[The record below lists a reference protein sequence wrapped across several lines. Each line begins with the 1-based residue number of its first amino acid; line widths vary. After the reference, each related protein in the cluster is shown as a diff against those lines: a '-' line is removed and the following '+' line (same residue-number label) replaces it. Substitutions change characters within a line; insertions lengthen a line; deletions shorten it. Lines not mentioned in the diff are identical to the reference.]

1 MATKTVKT
9 KEVAERYIAAVG
21 SSQDGRGS
29 GAYHPDCT
37 DEKDMTLVVN
47 GRDAK
52 EYFALA
58 AYMTNAFSPLQVA
71 GMNGKFSVSV
81 LAQGGGVHGQ
91 SDATKLGVARAL
103 IKFDINLRAILKAHK
118 AFDSRLSF
126 GGTQEAGSQE
136 GPSCTTVVEALTD
149 SCMKEI
155 KPRLLGAFRLG
166 GWGIKK
172 EPKVW
177 LWVQKHVFASFEPC

>member
-1 MATKTVKT
+1 MVTKTVKT

-21 SSQDGRGS
+21 RRKTAVAQVRIT
-29 GAYHPDCT
+29 PIT
-37 DEKDMTLVVN
+37 DEKDMTLIVN

-103 IKFDINLRAILKAHK
+103 IKFDINLRAILKARK
-118 AFDSRLSF
+118 LLTRDSRS
-126 GGTQEAGSQE
+126 
-136 GPSCTTVVEALTD
+136 VER
-149 SCMKEI
+149 K
-155 KPRLLGAFRLG
+155 KPGL
-166 GWGIKK
+166 KK
-172 EPKVW
+172 ARRAPQWSKR
-177 LWVQKHVFASFEPC
+177 